1 MISHKESMEWEM
13 DLLTMKELVFG
24 CGAEIACLQK
34 LVGRLE
40 SGARITIRW
49 IIVQLTTGLVVIGG
63 ECFFVFNFL
72 VLTPH
77 HWDCFSTYS
86 RKLKM

>member
-13 DLLTMKELVFG
+13 NLITMKELVFR

-40 SGARITIRW
+40 SRARTKINW
-49 IIVQLTTGLVVIGG
+49 IIVQYSITGLAVIGG
-63 ECFFVFNFL
+63 KCF
-72 VLTPH
+72 
-77 HWDCFSTYS
+77 
-86 RKLKM
+86 

>member
-13 DLLTMKELVFG
+13 NLITVKELVFR

-40 SGARITIRW
+40 SGARTAINW
-49 IIVQLTTGLVVIGG
+49 IVVQLTVLVVVGSK
-63 ECFFVFNFL
+63 FF
-72 VLTPH
+72 
-77 HWDCFSTYS
+77 
-86 RKLKM
+86 